1 MILVV
6 FVIEKIAKKQMTVTM
21 KLQRG
26 TKNSNM
32 LKFHVVCF
40 INKSAHCV
48 KTYVKANSRS

>member
-32 LKFHVVCF
+32 LKFHVACF
-40 INKSAHCV
+40 INKSAHCI
-48 KTYVKANSRS
+48 KTYVKTNSRS